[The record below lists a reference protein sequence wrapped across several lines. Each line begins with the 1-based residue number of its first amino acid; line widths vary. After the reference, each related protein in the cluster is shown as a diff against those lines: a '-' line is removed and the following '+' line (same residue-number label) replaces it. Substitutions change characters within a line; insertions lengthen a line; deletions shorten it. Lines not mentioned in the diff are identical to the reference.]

1 MMVLMI
7 VMMNARKP
15 NVAKD
20 PTLPV
25 GHPDRPVSTSPLLSL
40 VVVAIVVVVE
50 ETLWKEFVAKK
61 MRKTNK

>member
-7 VMMNARKP
+7 VIMKARKP

-25 GHPDRPVSTSPLLSL
+25 GHPDRPVATSSRLSL
-40 VVVAIVVVVE
+40 VVAVDEV
-50 ETLWKEFVAKK
+50 TL
-61 MRKTNK
+61 